1 MSSPNPSPGAPT
13 PEEQPLGERNFIE
26 ELLAEAELDLAGRRG
41 DTAVAEAVLDFKR
54 HQIAVIE
61 ADLHRRRQ
69 RIAVIEADVRLLQR
83 RQRARQRMRTRHA
96 RRRRALRVART
107 CTRIA
112 LTAFGRFSFTV
123 ATYLFIHGLPGS
135 TEMFG
140 AAATAWAAAIAFPPV
155 R

>member
-1 MSSPNPSPGAPT
+1 M
-13 PEEQPLGERNFIE
+13 PEGQPFGERNFVE

-41 DTAVAEAVLDFKR
+41 QAAVAEAVLDFKR
-54 HQIAVIE
+54 HQIVVIE

-69 RIAVIEADVRLLQR
+69 RIAVIEADVRVLQR
-83 RQRARQRMRTRHA
+83 RQRSRQRMRTRRA

-107 CTRIA
+107 CTRVA
-112 LTAFGRFSFTV
+112 LTAFGCFSFTV
-123 ATYLFIHGLPGS
+123 AAYLFIHGLPGS

-140 AAATAWAAAIAFPPV
+140 AAASAWAAAIALPPV

>member
-1 MSSPNPSPGAPT
+1 MSSLNPSPGAPT
-13 PEEQPLGERNFIE
+13 PQGQPLGERNFLE

-41 DTAVAEAVLDFKR
+41 EAAVAEAVLDFKR

-69 RIAVIEADVRLLQR
+69 RIAVIEADVRVLQR
-83 RQRARQRMRTRHA
+83 HQRARQRMRSRRA
-96 RRRRALRVART
+96 RRRRVLRTART

-112 LTAFGRFSFTV
+112 LTAFGCFSFTV

-140 AAATAWAAAIAFPPV
+140 AAASAWAAAIALPPV

>member
-1 MSSPNPSPGAPT
+1 MSSPNPSPGGPT
-13 PEEQPLGERNFIE
+13 PEGRPPGERNFLE

-41 DTAVAEAVLDFKR
+41 EAGAAEAALDFKR
-54 HQIAVIE
+54 YQITVIE

-69 RIAVIEADVRLLQR
+69 IAVIEADVRVLQR
-83 RQRARQRMRTRHA
+83 HQRARRRSRSRRA

-112 LTAFGRFSFTV
+112 LTAFGCFSFAV
-123 ATYLFIHGLPGS
+123 ATYLFIQGLPGS

-155 R
+155 P